1 MITMFKDTFFNLL
14 CLLAITGCTVQPT
27 NHSMSAA
34 MEIMQADKDMCA
46 LAAREGFHKALLSYA
61 DDSLVKPEEGR
72 FPILGK
78 QALEKL
84 WSQDAG
90 SKSISWAP
98 YRAEASMSGELGYTL
113 GNWKMITS
121 DTTYYGHYFTIWK
134 KHTDGS
140 WKWAVD
146 GGNNT
151 PSPE

>member
-1 MITMFKDTFFNLL
+1 MITMIKDTFFT
-14 CLLAITGCTVQPT
+14 LLAAVALIGCNGQPAD
-27 NHSMSAA
+27 HSLTAA

-46 LAAREGFHKALLSYA
+46 LAVQEGFNKALLSYA
-61 DDSLVKPEEGR
+61 DDSLVKPEEGK

-84 WSQDAG
+84 WGDEAG
-90 SKSISWAP
+90 SKSITWTP
-98 YRAEASMSGELGYTL
+98 YRAEASVSGELGYTL
-113 GNWKMITS
+113 GNWKMITP
-121 DTTYYGHYFTIWK
+121 DTTYYGHYYTIWK
-134 KHTDGS
+134 KHPDGT